1 MRENA
6 DQNNSKYGH
15 CTRKFKDDVHSTGH
29 PRNNILKDILVVF
42 YKGSDYDY
50 HFTSQDAPWIILLG
64 FWLWNGSHNQN
75 LYKRLQE
82 FPWVYCF
89 LDDRYYG
96 YHLWISLYN
105 DNDLG
110 LYNNYHLYWTC
121 NEILVCICDRF
132 FVFFCIS
139 FLVSLSKVIFLFS
152 QSSLFLWRALENIAR
167 YLCVNCL
174 IIFILQKLVKQ
185 KENYLIASE
194 KLLRK
199 IK

>member
-1 MRENA
+1 MVVIIR
-6 DQNNSKYGH
+6 
-15 CTRKFKDDVHSTGH
+15 TFIKDYKNFLEYIVSWMTGTM
-29 PRNNILKDILVVF
+29 DIIF
-42 YKGSDYDY
+42 
-50 HFTSQDAPWIILLG
+50 
-64 FWLWNGSHNQN
+64 
-75 LYKRLQE
+75 E
-82 FPWVYCF
+82 FPCTMTMTLDSTTIIIFIGHVIKFLFVYVTDF
-89 LDDRYYG
+89 L
-96 YHLWISLYN
+96 
-105 DNDLG
+105 
-110 LYNNYHLYWTC
+110 
-121 NEILVCICDRF
+121 F
-132 FVFFCIS
+132 FFCIS